1 MLSRKQRGF
10 TLIEL
15 LVVIAIIALLASIIL
30 ASFGQARA
38 KARDSKRVQ
47 DLLQVQKALELYRA
61 QNNGKYP
68 NDPAGQPSTDNYGT
82 SCWQCNN
89 YRHQGGT
96 GGNQYDSNRLIALAQ
111 PVKFLDPRP
120 CDPSVGNCSQFTGS
134 TSDKKGFFYKVNRT
148 CTEYKLAIMET
159 FENRDKNT
167 PSSLWD
173 DNFMSQYS
181 VKGISVSSS
190 NLSKNWNVDDNTVG
204 NSRNGCQTQ

>member
-1 MLSRKQRGF
+1 MPSPKQRGF

-68 NDPAGQPSTDNYGT
+68 NDPTGQSSTDNYGT

-96 GGNQYDSNRLIALAQ
+96 GGNQYDVNKLVALAQ
-111 PVKFLDPRP
+111 PVRFLNPRP
-120 CDPSVGNCSQFTGS
+120 CDSSLTSCAQFTGAS
-134 TSDKKGFFYKVNRT
+134 SDKKGFFYKVNSK
-148 CTEYKLAIMET
+148 CTEYKLAIMGT
-159 FENRDKNT
+159 LENRDGNT

-173 DNFMSQYS
+173 NSFMSQYGVRGVS
-181 VKGISVSSS
+181 VYSS
-190 NLSKNWNVDDNTVG
+190 NNSKDWNVDDNTVG
-204 NSRNGCQTQ
+204 NSRNGCQL